1 MSAPVHDKSA
11 RQQILAL
18 FVMCIAG
25 CATTSSTSERAE
37 YWTYSGPDE
46 ALRVPPRVPRGDL
59 SAGAWMIQ
67 MRVSE
72 AAWLEKREELIEQ
85 AKDACARETGE
96 SKTPGYWF
104 GFGSAFKD
112 CMKAR
117 GWSVGR
123 SAL

>member
-1 MSAPVHDKSA
+1 
-11 RQQILAL
+11 
-18 FVMCIAG
+18 
-25 CATTSSTSERAE
+25 
-37 YWTYSGPDE
+37 
-46 ALRVPPRVPRGDL
+46 
-59 SAGAWMIQ
+59 